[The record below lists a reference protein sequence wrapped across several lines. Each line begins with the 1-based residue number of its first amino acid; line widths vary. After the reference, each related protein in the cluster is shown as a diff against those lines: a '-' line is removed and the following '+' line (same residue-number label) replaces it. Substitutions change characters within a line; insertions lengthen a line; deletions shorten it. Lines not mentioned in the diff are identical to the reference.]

1 MESVLKFSELGLAE
15 PIVRAVEAAGYE
27 IPTPIQAQAIPLVIS
42 GGDLLGVAQTGTGK
56 TAAFALP
63 ILHRLL
69 QSVAWTPS
77 SERPDVGVRTTPK
90 PTRSNDRRKI
100 RVLVLSPTRELAV
113 QIGESFATYG
123 DGTGLRQ
130 LVVFGGVS
138 QYHQVKSLRAG
149 VDILVAT
156 PGRLIDLR
164 EQGFIDLSHVE
175 VLVLD
180 EADRMLDMGFLA
192 AVRRIV
198 ADVPKQRQTLFFS
211 ATMPNE
217 VASLA
222 DSMLNHPQRVE
233 ITPVAT
239 TAERVQQSVCFVEKH
254 NKVRLLRHLLRQ
266 EGVTRSLVFTRTKHG
281 ADKVVRMLEDSN
293 FAADAIHANRS
304 QSQRQRALTNFKTGR
319 TSILVATDIAAR
331 GIDVDGIT
339 HVINFDLPMEIDNYV
354 HRIGR
359 TARAGASGIAISL
372 CAPEE
377 RGRLAEIERLIRQRL
392 EVRTDLPV
400 SHVDAP
406 RSSTHVEDRRPMRGN
421 DSRPETTASKAV
433 IQPRRSFS
441 DNGPPANQSARR
453 PNSGNRPPA
462 NSAGEFGGPPSR
474 GPKRPRRFGKPNRFA
489 SSGR

>member
-1 MESVLKFSELGLAE
+1 LESVLKFSELGLAE

-27 IPTPIQAQAIPLVIS
+27 IPTPIQSQSIPLVIG

-69 QSVAWTPS
+69 QSN
-77 SERPDVGVRTTPK
+77 RPPQGRG
-90 PTRSNDRRKI
+90 DRRKI

-123 DGTGLRQ
+123 NGTGLRQ

-138 QYHQVKSLRAG
+138 QYHQVKALRAG

-164 EQGFIDLSHVE
+164 EQGFIDLNHIE

-180 EADRMLDMGFLA
+180 EADRMLDMGFLPT
-192 AVRRIV
+192 VRRIV
-198 ADVPKQRQTLFFS
+198 ADVPTQRQTLFFS
-211 ATMPNE
+211 ATMPTE
-217 VASLA
+217 VATLA
-222 DSMLNHPQRVE
+222 DSMLRSPQRIE

-239 TAERVQQSVCFVEKH
+239 TAERVQQSVFFVEKP
-254 NKVRLLRHLLRQ
+254 NKVRLLRYLLRQ
-266 EGVTRSLVFTRTKHG
+266 EGATRTLVFTKTKHG

-304 QSQRQRALTNFKTGR
+304 QSQRQRALFNFKTGR
-319 TSILVATDIAAR
+319 TSVLVATDIAAR

-339 HVINFDLPMEIDNYV
+339 HVINYDLPMEIDNYV

-359 TARAGASGIAISL
+359 TARAGASGIAISF

-377 RGRLAEIERLIRQRL
+377 RGLLNSIERLIRQQL
-392 EVRTDLPV
+392 EQRHDLPAFASEPPRHLNNGARTDDRHT
-400 SHVDAP
+400 SH
-406 RSSTHVEDRRPMRGN
+406 SN
-421 DSRPETTASKAV
+421 DSSAQANSVVRPH
-433 IQPRRSFS
+433 RSLN
-441 DNGPPANQSARR
+441 DNGPKSNRSARQ
-453 PNSGNRPPA
+453 PNSGPRRPA
-462 NSAGEFGGPPSR
+462 THHGEFSGPPRR
-474 GPKRPRRFGKPNRFA
+474 GPKRPRRFGKPNRF
-489 SSGR
+489 SSSDR

>member
-1 MESVLKFSELGLAE
+1 MKFSELGLAE
-15 PIVRAVEAAGYE
+15 PIVRAVETAGYE
-27 IPTPIQAQAIPLVIS
+27 IPTPIQEQSIPLVIS
-42 GGDLLGVAQTGTGK
+42 GCDLLGVAQTGTGK

-69 QSVAWTPS
+69 QSTTT
-77 SERPDVGVRTTPK
+77 RPAQGRG
-90 PTRSNDRRKI
+90 DRRRI

-123 DGTGLRQ
+123 AGTGLRQ

-138 QYHQVKSLRAG
+138 QYHQVKALRAG

-156 PGRLIDLR
+156 PGRLLDLR
-164 EQGFIDLSHVE
+164 EQGFIDLNNVE

-180 EADRMLDMGFLA
+180 EADRMLDMGFLQS
-192 AVRRIV
+192 VRRIV
-198 ADVPKQRQTLFFS
+198 ADVPKERQTLFFS
-211 ATMPNE
+211 ATMPKE

-222 DSMLNHPQRVE
+222 DSMLCHPQRVE

-239 TAERVQQSVCFVEKH
+239 TAERVQQSVYFVEKP

-266 EGVTRSLVFTRTKHG
+266 EGVTRTLVFTKTKHG

-293 FAADAIHANRS
+293 FSADAIHANRS

-319 TSILVATDIAAR
+319 TSVLVATDIASR
-331 GIDVDGIT
+331 GIDVDLIT
-339 HVINFDLPMEIDNYV
+339 HVINYDLPLEIDNYV

-359 TARAGASGIAISL
+359 TARAGASGIAISF
-372 CAPEE
+372 CSPEE
-377 RGRLAEIERLIRQRL
+377 RGLLTSIERLIRQRL
-392 EVRTDLPV
+392 EQRHDLPAFA
-400 SHVDAP
+400 SEPP
-406 RSSTHVEDRRPMRGN
+406 RQAHATGHTDDRRATRGN
-421 DSRPETTASKAV
+421 DSLPQATAA
-433 IQPRRSFS
+433 QPRRAFS
-441 DNGPPANQSARR
+441 DNGPPANRSARR
-453 PNSGNRPPA
+453 PNNAPRRPATP
-462 NSAGEFGGPPSR
+462 NGEFSGPPSR

>member
-1 MESVLKFSELGLAE
+1 MESVLKFSDLGLAE
-15 PIVRAVEAAGYE
+15 PIVRAVETAGYE
-27 IPTPIQAQAIPLVIS
+27 TPTPIQAQAIPLVIT

-69 QSVAWTPS
+69 QASRAPQG
-77 SERPDVGVRTTPK
+77 RG
-90 PTRSNDRRKI
+90 DRRKI

-180 EADRMLDMGFLA
+180 EADRMLDMGFLP

-198 ADVPKQRQTLFFS
+198 ADVPTKRQTLFFS
-211 ATMPNE
+211 ATMPKE
-217 VASLA
+217 VATLA
-222 DSMLNHPQRVE
+222 DSMLCHPQRVE
-233 ITPVAT
+233 VTPVAT
-239 TAERVQQSVCFVEKH
+239 TAERVQQSVYFVEKP

-266 EGVTRSLVFTRTKHG
+266 EGVIRTLVFTKTKHG

-293 FAADAIHANRS
+293 FSAAAIHANRS

-319 TSILVATDIAAR
+319 TSVLVATDIAAR

-339 HVINFDLPMEIDNYV
+339 HVINYDLPMEIDNYV

-359 TARAGASGIAISL
+359 TARAGASGIAISF
-372 CAPEE
+372 CSPEE
-377 RGRLAEIERLIRQRL
+377 RGLLTSIERLIRLQLEQRH
-392 EVRTDLPV
+392 DLPAFA
-400 SHVDAP
+400 SEPP
-406 RSSTHVEDRRPMRGN
+406 RQVHTTGHADDRRAKRGN
-421 DSRPETTASKAV
+421 DSLPQTDAV
-433 IQPRRSFS
+433 VKPRRTFS
-441 DNGPPANQSARR
+441 DTAPPTTHSARR
-453 PNSGNRPPA
+453 PNNAPRRPATP
-462 NSAGEFGGPPSR
+462 NGEFSGPPGR